1 MDEFE
6 YMLYLEPTKQ
16 KLYFET
22 EKEAIRTR
30 DIAINA
36 QMYCWL
42 IYIKK

>member
-22 EKEAIRTR
+22 EKEAIFNYYYR
-30 DIAINA
+30 
-36 QMYCWL
+36 
-42 IYIKK
+42 